1 MQSIFGDGVK
11 AVKDDKLSVSRVFSD
26 YMKDPRVKKGLRFLE
41 EDGGQTL
48 QEQKDICEIPSAP
61 FNEEKRAQDYL
72 GRLRKLGLEDISQD
86 ESGNVFGLRRGT
98 GGGPKLVVAAHL
110 DTVFSL
116 DDDFHVHEENGKLH
130 APSIADDTRGL
141 AEILSVARAFN
152 ASGIET
158 CGDIMFCGDV
168 GEEGLGDLR
177 GMRRL
182 FSDHKDI
189 DGFISLDGFNG
200 VGNITSCAI
209 GTHRYRITFYG
220 PGGHSMYDFG
230 APSAVHAIGRAI
242 AAISDLHVPA
252 EPLTTFTV
260 GKVSGGTS
268 VNAIASEA
276 SMLLDI
282 RSGSSKVIRDFE
294 LEVKACIENAVKAE
308 NKRWNLDGITVKIE
322 LVGNRPA
329 GSQPPDATI
338 VEAACESCR
347 AFGIEPEIVKPG
359 STDANIPL
367 SLGIPAVTLDCG
379 GRGFGTHS
387 LKEFYDP
394 ANSVLGPKRAFLLIL
409 GLAGIKGL
417 NAPLLPRRQ

>member
-1 MQSIFGDGVK
+1 M
-11 AVKDDKLSVSRVFSD
+11 KDDTTNVSRIFSE
-26 YMKDPRVKKGLRFLE
+26 YMKDPCVKKGLCFLE
-41 EDGGQTL
+41 ENGGQTL

-61 FNEEKRAQDYL
+61 FNEERRAQDYL
-72 GRLRKLGLEDISQD
+72 ERLRKLGLEDIARD
-86 ESGNVFGLRRGT
+86 KSGNVFGVRRGT

-110 DTVFSL
+110 DTVFSM
-116 DDDFHVHEENGKLH
+116 DDDFHVRTEDGKLH
-130 APSIADDTRGL
+130 APGIADDTRGL
-141 AEILSVARAFN
+141 AEILAVIRALN
-152 ASGIET
+152 KSGIET

-209 GTHRYRITFYG
+209 GTHRYRITFKG
-220 PGGHSMYDFG
+220 PGGHSMYDYG
-230 APSAVHAIGRAI
+230 NPSAVHAMGRAI
-242 AAISDLHVPA
+242 AAISDLRVPE

-260 GKVSGGTS
+260 GKAAGGTS
-268 VNAIASEA
+268 VNSIASEA
-276 SMLLDI
+276 AMLLDI
-282 RSGSSKVIRDFE
+282 RSGSPQVLRNFE
-294 LEVKACIENAVKAE
+294 LEVKACLDNAVKAE
-308 NKRWNLDGITVKIE
+308 NKRWNSSGISVKTE

-329 GSQPPDATI
+329 GSQPPDALI
-338 VEAACESCR
+338 VEAACKSCR
-347 AFGIEPEIVKPG
+347 ALGIRPEIVKPG
-359 STDANIPL
+359 STDSNIPL

-387 LKEFYDP
+387 LKEYYDP
-394 ANSVLGPKRAFLLIL
+394 ANAALGPKRAFLLIL
-409 GLAGIKGL
+409 GLVGIKGL